1 MCIPPPQGRRL
12 TNQQSQSREE
22 RETAGERGRRRRK
35 RQIMIISGSLQKKEK
50 EEKAPC
56 GFPLGRNGP
65 WKWSHIFIHRTFSF
79 LYISYVF
86 WVNIFEVLPL
96 CHGTFFKWE
105 MGGGMSW
112 TIKRGTEK
120 EAIRQWKKG
129 GEKGEEEGPLL
140 AVWKEEEEEEEVS
153 TLAFIRQFFVH
164 CCPRPTT
171 HSYRKQK
178 KLFSV
183 VEKS

>member
-1 MCIPPPQGRRL
+1 MNLFHHTVCIPPPQGRRL

-35 RQIMIISGSLQKKEK
+35 RQIMIISGSVQKKEK

-56 GFPLGRNGP
+56 GFPLGRNVP
-65 WKWSHIFIHRTFSF
+65 WKWSHSFIHRTFSF
-79 LYISYVF
+79 LYISYAF

-96 CHGTFFKWE
+96 CHGTFFMWE

-120 EAIRQWKKG
+120 EAIRQWKKE

-140 AVWKEEEEEEEVS
+140 FGKRRRRRRRRSPLSHLYVNFLS
-153 TLAFIRQFFVH
+153 T
-164 CCPRPTT
+164 CCPRPAT
-171 HSYRKQK
+171 HSYRK
-178 KLFSV
+178 
-183 VEKS
+183 